1 VAGPL
6 KLAYAQ
12 FEELE
17 AFARFGAKLDE
28 DTRSQLERGRRV
40 REALKQEEAAPITV
54 ARQIALLLAVV
65 EGLFDAMPLEAMA
78 ATTAAVV
85 KAVSATAEARELE
98 KGAPLKDD
106 RRQAILR
113 VARAVLREA
122 T

>member
-54 ARQIALLLAVV
+54 VRQIARCHRRSTRHRARR
-65 EGLFDAMPLEAMA
+65 A
-78 ATTAAVV
+78 AQ
-85 KAVSATAEARELE
+85 
-98 KGAPLKDD
+98 G
-106 RRQAILR
+106 
-113 VARAVLREA
+113 
-122 T
+122 